1 MKQPHPPRDPS
12 GARDHTET
20 MLSARREWTG
30 HDLLRIS
37 GMPCDPEEARG
48 NIEGMIGFAQVPLGI
63 AAPLVLSGDYSGTYV
78 IPFATTEGSMVA
90 SYQRGLAATAAAGG
104 VRSYVLRDGLGIWPV
119 LVYAT
124 VGDALAAGRWV
135 DEHRNELIGVAE
147 STTRVGRINAL
158 SWELLGRRLVLYLE
172 MDTGDAHGIN
182 MISRAADALIA
193 RIPGASQRL
202 VHGKDVEK
210 RGTNHHARG
219 KWVVAETMI
228 PAGIL
233 QKRLHVDASELVD
246 LWAGAQLGF
255 ARVGTSNHAIQIAN
269 GLSAMYIATGQDAA
283 YVAESI
289 TATLSL
295 ENHHGDLYATLD
307 MPNLHV
313 AMVGGGTQKGTA
325 LECQRL
331 IGAQSARELA
341 CVFAATLLAGDINI
355 AASFV
360 AGDFVGAH
368 ERLGR
373 NRPKTSPSHFPHA
386 PASERTPPRSSRKRS
401 PFPSIRAPELPS
413 PPTSER
419 ELESGTYVKTSEH
432 IARKARF

>member
-1 MKQPHPPRDPS
+1 MAHL
-12 GARDHTET
+12 A
-20 MLSARREWTG
+20 
-30 HDLLRIS
+30 
-37 GMPCDPEEARG
+37 
-48 NIEGMIGFAQVPLGI
+48 
-63 AAPLVLSGDYSGTYV
+63 LVLCQLLSP
-78 IPFATTEGSMVA
+78 I
-90 SYQRGLAATAAAGG
+90 
-104 VRSYVLRDGLGIWPV
+104 LRDGLGIWPV
-119 LVYAT
+119 LVYPS
-124 VGDALAAGRWV
+124 VGEALAAGRWV
-135 DEHRNELIGVAE
+135 DEHRHELISVAE
-147 STTRVGRINAL
+147 STTRIGRVNVL

-182 MISRAADALIA
+182 MLSRATEALIA
-193 RIPGASQRL
+193 RIPGATQRL

-228 PAGIL
+228 PAAIL
-233 QKRLHVDASELVD
+233 RAKFHVDAAELAD

-283 YVAESI
+283 YVSESV

-295 ENHHGDLYATLD
+295 EDHHGDLYATLD
-307 MPNLHV
+307 MPNLHA

-325 LECQRL
+325 LECQKL
-331 IGAQSARELA
+331 IGAKSARELA

-373 NRPKTSPSHFPHA
+373 NRPPA
-386 PASERTPPRSSRKRS
+386 PARDEVYAMRGEPVAPRSTRRHS
-401 PFPSIRAPELPS
+401 PFQNIPVTEGATPAALDDS
-413 PPTSER
+413 
-419 ELESGTYVKTSEH
+419 LESGTFVKLGETQ
-432 IARKARF
+432 ARKIRR